1 MDPDLGDGS
10 MGTVSVRVVDAV
22 FRNGKRTDNQ
32 VLSVRLFSRTTEQ
45 TSDSP
50 AFRLDAISVHVR
62 QGLSFI
68 GKQEVNN
75 SSGVVPVSNVID
87 SCQVECRLVVKEGN
101 DTGSL
106 IIGGGAPDVVFGS
119 RSGRGRSTGVNLV
132 GDNIPAMRTTIVT
145 RFLDGGD
152 LGCGESK
159 GSPQKRQKGDSPHS
173 TKEIGERGWRKN
185 GRGQCQKRP
194 NSFEG
199 WEAQKVTDTDDI

>member
-10 MGTVSVRVVDAV
+10 MGTVSVRVVDAA

-68 GKQEVNN
+68 GRQEVNN

-106 IIGGGAPDVVFGS
+106 IIGEEAPDVVFGS

-152 LGCGESK
+152 LG
-159 GSPQKRQKGDSPHS
+159 
-173 TKEIGERGWRKN
+173 
-185 GRGQCQKRP
+185 
-194 NSFEG
+194 
-199 WEAQKVTDTDDI
+199 